1 MQMFEAVQQARNAV
15 HRIDVSGVIS
25 CNDAERMNK
34 FICALSH
41 AVIPGRNDKAGHD
54 ARIVIKA
61 QIGQAVEE
69 EIRAVR
75 FARK

>member
-1 MQMFEAVQQARNAV
+1 MQMFEAVQQAKAAV
-15 HRIDVSGVIS
+15 HRIDVSGQIRGV
-25 CNDAERMNK
+25 DAERMNK

-54 ARIVIKA
+54 ARIVIKD
-61 QIGQAVEE
+61 QIGRAVEE
-69 EIRAVR
+69 EIRAIR